1 MLTEISPF
9 SSGGLTNTC
18 VNRLRTSLS
27 LQQPTGA
34 WTNRFVYDAARR
46 LTNVTS
52 QAGSF
57 GYVYRAGRLVKA
69 IGFPGGCYITNTY
82 DPSGMLLDTYL
93 KSGST
98 VLNHHG
104 YTYNQGFYRTNAT
117 RTDASHIS
125 YSYDNIGQLVKAT
138 AYDTTGTGTP
148 RLNEAFGYG
157 YDTADNLIS
166 RTNGVLTETFTPD
179 NLNQLGSISRSGSMT
194 VAGLLNL
201 SPQANSLLVNGV
213 GAAVYND
220 LTFAT
225 TNGVTL
231 ANGNNTFTASLRN
244 SGGQALTNAP
254 TLNLPASV
262 SLYYDYDGNLT
273 NDGLRY
279 FEYDDADRVTAVTVS
294 NAWRCEYTYDGLW
307 RRRMTKQ
314 YGWNGSS
321 WGSPSNEIH
330 YVYEG
335 MLPIQERNSANT
347 PMVSYTRGIDLS
359 GALQSAGGIA
369 GLLARTD
376 TNGAAFYHADGNGN
390 ITALINSAGT
400 RKAAYLYDPFG
411 NTVAM
416 SGLLAGPN
424 TQRFSSKEVD
434 TLTGQYSFTYRIYEP
449 NLQRWDNR
457 DPLGLAGGINL
468 HRFVG
473 NSPPNYVDP
482 LGFGYGNPVSGADGP
497 VGPSSSYIPGFPFFP
512 NGYNYQPRPTPQF
525 PFPTSPR
532 PYPEYEWNQYTG
544 EWYEAAGIQT
554 DDDVFALLTAFLG
567 EPFKMGSCAAKTA
580 PRAFWAGA
588 DGEAAAQASGA
599 QLLKPSQAALDAAK
613 AGDWSVMRAESAA
626 WAKGASGDVPVFFGN
641 GKGRIFL
648 NDELPELLKNMD
660 AGKVKSIQIDF

>member
-93 KSGST
+93 KNGST

-347 PMVSYTRGIDLS
+347 PMVTYTRGLDL
-359 GALQSAGGIA
+359 GGGIQAAGGIG

-376 TNGAAFYHADGNGN
+376 ANGAAFYHADGNGN

-400 RKAAYLYDPFG
+400 RKATYLYDPFG
-411 NTVAM
+411 NMVAM

-473 NSPPNYVDP
+473 NNPISRVDP
-482 LGFGYGNPVSGADGP
+482 YGLTWALFSSEAWWQLLSDVFIGDRPPTVVDPNSFIAQHGVDNNFNGETAAQVVGDIGKAVPEGILTAAMMLGGEGEAEGAYQAADKALKAAKNCP
-497 VGPSSSYIPGFPFFP
+497 KIDP
-512 NGYNYQPRPTPQF
+512 NKLRHIFDNARHDLGGLLSQF
-525 PFPTSPR
+525 KSQEEAFAAIQGAT
-532 PYPEYEWNQYTG
+532 
-544 EWYEAAGIQT
+544 EAAVQQQKLTGIFETSVQVGGQAIT
-554 DDDVFALLTAFLG
+554 VRGNVVNGVVQIGTAF
-567 EPFKMGSCAAKTA
+567 K
-580 PRAFWAGA
+580 
-588 DGEAAAQASGA
+588 
-599 QLLKPSQAALDAAK
+599 
-613 AGDWSVMRAESAA
+613 
-626 WAKGASGDVPVFFGN
+626 
-641 GKGRIFL
+641 
-648 NDELPELLKNMD
+648 
-660 AGKVKSIQIDF
+660 